1 MANFMHK
8 VQFYVA
14 IEATIFRQKQ
24 PGYWAEVVCHFHLPF
39 FDNIR
44 FVIDESESAVQRYAL
59 SKCES

>member
-1 MANFMHK
+1 MANFMHE

-39 FDNIR
+39 FDNNR
-44 FVIDESESAVQRYAL
+44 FVIDESESAMQR
-59 SKCES
+59 